1 MGGGAIGGAST
12 QDFFHQ
18 NGFDTDHAATPPTP
32 AVNGLQRTLDFLA
45 GKPVDRQPFHPII
58 MRWAARY
65 AGVKYRDFCLDYR
78 AKAAAMVRCAE
89 DFDIDWVTVMSDP
102 WAEAEAFGVTVEYP
116 DDNLPIDTGGRL
128 PDLEAAAALSPYRPL
143 DHARC
148 VNRIQEIREFKRL
161 VGDRS
166 FIVGWVE
173 GPVAAYADIRGL
185 TEASM
190 DFLDDPEACGKAM
203 DAIVE
208 SAIEFISL
216 QVEAG
221 AHCVGIGDAFCS
233 QIGPVP
239 YRELAFPREKCLV
252 DHIHSLG
259 AKAKLH
265 VCGNTSAIMSDMIL
279 TGADILDVDH
289 LVPDMAAFAGFLAPT
304 QVFSGKSDPVGI
316 IQNGT
321 PEQIAESV
329 RACRSEA
336 RGRVVVSAGCE
347 VPPDTTLENMRA
359 FRAAAQ

>member
-1 MGGGAIGGAST
+1 M
-12 QDFFHQ
+12 
-18 NGFDTDHAATPPTP
+18 
-32 AVNGLQRTLDFLA
+32 NGLQRTNDYLA

-78 AKAAAMVRCAE
+78 TKAMAMIKCAD
-89 DFDIDWVTVMSDP
+89 DFGMDWVTVMSDP

-116 DDNLPIDTGGRL
+116 EDNLPVDTGGRL
-128 PDLEAAAALSPYRPL
+128 PDLEAAASLRPYKPL

-148 VNRIQEIREFKRL
+148 VNRISEIRELHRL
-161 VGDRS
+161 VGDKY

-203 DAIVE
+203 DVIVG
-208 SAIEFISL
+208 SAMEFISL

-221 AHCVGIGDAFCS
+221 AHCIGIGDAFCS
-233 QIGPVP
+233 QIGPGP
-239 YRELAFPREKCLV
+239 YRDLAFHREKRLV

-265 VCGNTSAIMSDMIL
+265 VCGNTAPIMKDMIA
-279 TGADILDVDH
+279 TGADIVDVDH
-289 LVPDMAAFAGFLAPT
+289 LVPDMGLFSGLLSPT
-304 QVFSGKSDPVGI
+304 QVFSGKSDPVSI
-316 IQNGT
+316 IQNGS
-321 PEQIAESV
+321 PEQILQSV
-329 RACRSEA
+329 RSCRSEA
-336 RGRVVVSAGCE
+336 GSRVIVSAGCE

-359 FRAAAQ
+359 FRAAVEA